1 MAQTGEPMNRRK
13 TRFNYVILSDL
24 HLAEGKKKATGQISR
39 FEGFLFDRPFERLL
53 LHLQERAEQRDHLW
67 TLVFNGDL
75 IDFLR
80 VTSIPDPNNPPK
92 GLPPITPTKQKY
104 GLGGSAAESKW
115 QLERV
120 VEGHP
125 VFFRVLARFLLKGH
139 RVVILK
145 GNHDVNWFWPEVR
158 YRFMELI
165 EAFLREVDSP
175 DRKTDQRISAAL
187 DRLSFRSWSI
197 YVKKLLYI
205 EHGNQYD
212 PTNAFRNFM
221 YPVLIDPE
229 SPVGSFEIDFP
240 FGSFFIRY
248 FFNMI
253 ELRFPAAPHYRNVSA
268 FFYTIRRRHLYAF
281 WQVARNYFPY
291 FFRTLQK
298 VQTRRGPRHREIR
311 EKNLQLIRKVGEEYG
326 DKKTIEKIA
335 KLQEAPAYENKLDFL
350 TTILKRPAKKFA
362 AAVGGLILL
371 SFFWNI
377 LTEWILGAGQN
388 LVLKTTLSVIFDY
401 GFIVVGLLWLF
412 QVLRPAK
419 KGVYYREVEPQELRK
434 KAARIAEMLDVKYVT
449 FGHSHVEDAWKV
461 PGRDSWYFNT
471 GTWTPFID
479 EDKHVIRPKV
489 HFPVFLVEDGLARL
503 ARWNNEVG
511 ELEELPILEDEP
523 SD

>member
-1 MAQTGEPMNRRK
+1 MNKRK

-24 HLAEGKKKATGQISR
+24 HLSEGRKKATGQTSR
-39 FEGFLFDRPFERLL
+39 LESFLFDRPFERLL
-53 LHLQERAEQRDHLW
+53 AYLQKKAEQREHLW

-80 VTSIPDPNNPPK
+80 VTSIPDPRRAPK
-92 GLPPITPTKQKY
+92 GLPPITSTKQKY
-104 GLGGSAAESKW
+104 GLGASAAESKW

-120 VEGHP
+120 IEGHP
-125 VFFRVLARFLLKGH
+125 VFFRALARFLYQGH

-158 YRFMELI
+158 YRFMELM
-165 EAFLREVDSP
+165 EGFLREIDPP
-175 DRKTDQRISAAL
+175 DQGSEQRISGAL
-187 DRLSFRSWSI
+187 DRLLFRSWSVYI
-197 YVKKLLYI
+197 KKLLYI

-212 PTNAFRNFM
+212 PTNAFQNFM
-221 YPVLIDPE
+221 YPVLVDPE
-229 SPVGSFEIDFP
+229 SPVGSYEIDFP

-248 FFNMI
+248 FFNEI
-253 ELRFPAAPHYRNVSA
+253 ELRFPSAPHYRNVAA

-281 WQVARNYFPY
+281 WHVVKNYFPY

-298 VQTRRGPRHREIR
+298 VKTRRGRKHREIR

-326 DKKTIEKIA
+326 EKKATEKIA
-335 KLQEAPAYENKLDFL
+335 KLQEAPAYENKIDFL
-350 TTILKRPAKKFA
+350 MTILQRPAKKFA

-371 SFFWNI
+371 SFLWNI
-377 LTEWILGAGQN
+377 LSEWILGAGQN

-401 GFIVVGLLWLF
+401 GFIVVGLVWLF
-412 QVLRPAK
+412 LVLRPTK
-419 KGVYYREVEPQELRK
+419 KGVSYREVEPDELRK
-434 KAARIAEMLDVKYVT
+434 KATRIAEMMDVRYVT

-479 EDKHVIRPKV
+479 EDKHIIRPEV
-489 HFPVFLVEDGLARL
+489 HFPVLLVEDGLARL
-503 ARWNNEVG
+503 TRWNDQVG
-511 ELEELPILEDEP
+511 EVEELPILEDGP

>member
-1 MAQTGEPMNRRK
+1 MSRRK
-13 TRFNYVILSDL
+13 PRFNYVILSDL

-39 FEGFLFDRPFERLL
+39 FEGFLFDLPFERLL
-53 LHLQERAEQRDHLW
+53 AHLRERAEQRDHLW

-80 VTSIPDPNNPPK
+80 VTSVPDPKRPPR
-92 GLPPITPTKQKY
+92 GLPNITPTKQKY
-104 GLGGSAAESKW
+104 GLGASAAESKW

-125 VFFRVLARFLLKGH
+125 VFFRALARFLLEGH
-139 RVVILK
+139 RVVIIK

-158 YRFMELI
+158 YRFMELM
-165 EAFLREVDSP
+165 EAFVREIDIP
-175 DRKTDQRISAAL
+175 GPQADQRVSDAL
-187 DRLSFRSWSI
+187 DRLGFRSWSI
-197 YVKKLLYI
+197 YAKKLLYV

-212 PTNAFRNFM
+212 PTNSFPNFM
-221 YPVLIDPE
+221 YPVLVDPE
-229 SPVGSFEIDFP
+229 SPVGGFELDFP

-248 FFNMI
+248 FFNKI
-253 ELRFPAAPHYRNVSA
+253 ELRFPAAPHYRNISA

-281 WQVARNYFPY
+281 WHIARNYFPY

-298 VQTRRGPRHREIR
+298 VQTRRGPRHREIQ
-311 EKNLQLIRKVGEEYG
+311 EKNLQLVRKIGEEYG
-326 DKKTIEKIA
+326 DVRTIEKIA
-335 KLQEAPAYENKLDFL
+335 ALQEAPAYENKLDFL
-350 TTILKRPAKKFA
+350 TTVLKRPAKKFA
-362 AAVGGLILL
+362 VALGGLILL

-377 LTEWILGAGQN
+377 LSEGILAGGRN

-401 GFIVVGLLWLF
+401 GFILLGLVWLF
-412 QVLRPAK
+412 LILRPSK
-419 KGVYYREVEPQELRK
+419 EGVSPREAEPRKLRD

-449 FGHSHVEDAWKV
+449 FGHSHVEDIWKV

-479 EDKHVIRPKV
+479 EDRRLVRPEI

-503 ARWNNEVG
+503 ARWNDNVG
-511 ELEELPILEDEP
+511 EIEDLPVLEDEP

>member
-1 MAQTGEPMNRRK
+1 MNRRK

-53 LHLQERAEQRDHLW
+53 LHLQERAEQREHLW

-80 VTSIPDPNNPPK
+80 IPSIPDPNHPPK
-92 GLPPITPTKQKY
+92 GFPPITPTKQKY
-104 GLGGSAAESKW
+104 GLGSSAAESKW

-125 VFFRVLARFLLKGH
+125 VFFRALARFLLQGH
-139 RVVILK
+139 RAVILK

-158 YRFMELI
+158 YRFMERM
-165 EAFLREVDSP
+165 EVFLREVDSP
-175 DRKTDQRISAAL
+175 DRKTEEREEREERIADAL
-187 DRLSFRSWSI
+187 DRLLFRSWSI

-212 PTNAFRNFM
+212 PTNAFHNFM

-229 SPVGSFEIDFP
+229 SPVGRFELDLP

-248 FFNMI
+248 FFNI
-253 ELRFPAAPHYRNVSA
+253 IQLRFPTAPHYRNVSA

-281 WQVARNYFPY
+281 WHVVRNYFPY

-298 VQTRRGPRHREIR
+298 VQTRRGRRHREIR

-335 KLQEAPAYENKLDFL
+335 KLQEAPAYENKVDFL
-350 TTILKRPAKKFA
+350 TTMLKRPAKKFA

-388 LVLKTTLSVIFDY
+388 LVMKTTLSVIFDY
-401 GFIVVGLLWLF
+401 GFIVVGLVWLF
-412 QVLRPAK
+412 LILRPTK
-419 KGVYYREVEPQELRK
+419 EGVSYREVEPRELRK
-434 KAARIAEMLDVKYVT
+434 KAARIAEMLDVRYVT

-479 EDKHVIRPKV
+479 EDKHVIRPEV

-523 SD
+523 PD

>member
-1 MAQTGEPMNRRK
+1 MNKRK
-13 TRFNYVILSDL
+13 ARFNYVILSDL
-24 HLAEGKKKATGQISR
+24 HLSEGRKKATGQISR

-53 LHLQERAEQRDHLW
+53 SHLQKRTEKGGHPW
-67 TLVFNGDL
+67 TLIFNGDL

-80 VTSIPDPNNPPK
+80 VTSIPDPNHPPK
-92 GLPPITPTKQKY
+92 GLPHITPTKQKY
-104 GLGGSAAESKW
+104 GLGSSAAESKW

-125 VFFRVLARFLLKGH
+125 VFFRALARFLLDGH

-158 YRFMELI
+158 YRFMEMM
-165 EAFLREVDSP
+165 ETFLREIDP
-175 DRKTDQRISAAL
+175 TDRKTEQRIAGAL
-187 DRLSFRSWSI
+187 DRLLFRSWSI

-212 PTNAFRNFM
+212 PTNAFLNFM

-229 SPVGSFEIDFP
+229 SPVGRFEIDLP

-253 ELRFPAAPHYRNVSA
+253 QLRFPAAPHYRNISS
-268 FFYTIRRRHLYAF
+268 FFYTIRTKHLYAF
-281 WQVARNYFPY
+281 WHVVRHYFPY
-291 FFRTLQK
+291 FFRTLKK
-298 VQTRRGPRHREIR
+298 VQTRRGPKHREIR
-311 EKNLQLIRKVGEEYG
+311 EKNLQLIRRVGEEYG
-326 DKKTIEKIA
+326 EKSTIEAIA

-350 TTILKRPAKKFA
+350 MTILKRPARKFT

-371 SFFWNI
+371 SLFWNI

-388 LVLKTTLSVIFDY
+388 LVMKTTLSVIFDY
-401 GFIVVGLLWLF
+401 TFIVIGLTWLF
-412 QVLRPAK
+412 LGLRPTEEGGA
-419 KGVYYREVEPQELRK
+419 YREVEPRELRK
-434 KAARIAEMLDVKYVT
+434 KAAQIAEMLDVRYVT
-449 FGHSHVEDAWKV
+449 FGHSHVEDAWKI
-461 PGRDSWYFNT
+461 PGRNSWYFNT
-471 GTWTPFID
+471 GTWTPFVD
-479 EDKHVIRPKV
+479 EDKHVIRPEV
-489 HFPVFLVEDGLARL
+489 HFPALLVEDGLARL

-523 SD
+523 TD

>member
-1 MAQTGEPMNRRK
+1 MDKRK
-13 TRFNYVILSDL
+13 NRFNYVILSDL
-24 HLAEGKKKATGQISR
+24 HLSEGKKRATGHISR

-53 LHLQERAEQRDHLW
+53 LHLHNRAQERDHRW

-80 VTSIPDPNNPPK
+80 VTSIPDPNHPPK

-104 GLGGSAAESKW
+104 GLGSSAAESKW

-125 VFFRVLARFLLKGH
+125 VFFRALARFLLQGH

-158 YRFMELI
+158 YRFMELM
-165 EAFLREVDSP
+165 EAFLREIDSR
-175 DRKTDQRISAAL
+175 DRKSEQRISGAL
-187 DRLSFRSWSI
+187 DRLHFRSWSI
-197 YVKKLLYI
+197 YIKNLIYI

-212 PTNAFRNFM
+212 PTNSFRNFL

-229 SPVGSFEIDFP
+229 SPVGRFELDFP

-253 ELRFPAAPHYRNVSA
+253 ELRFPTAPHYRNVSA
-268 FFYTIRRRHLYAF
+268 FFYTIRRKHLYAF
-281 WQVARNYFPY
+281 WHVVRNYFPY

-311 EKNLQLIRKVGEEYG
+311 DKNLQLVRKVGDEYG
-326 DKKTIEKIA
+326 EQKATEEIA
-335 KLQEAPAYENKLDFL
+335 RLQKAPAYENKLDFL
-350 TTILKRPAKKFA
+350 MTILKRPAKKFA
-362 AAVGGLILL
+362 AAVGGLIVL

-377 LTEWILGAGQN
+377 LSEWILGAGQN
-388 LVLKTTLSVIFDY
+388 LVMKTTLSVIFDY
-401 GFIVVGLLWLF
+401 GFIVVGLVWLF
-412 QVLRPAK
+412 LVLRPTK
-419 KGVYYREVEPQELRK
+419 EGVSYREVEPRELRK
-434 KAARIAEMLDVKYVT
+434 TAARIAEMLDVKYVT

-461 PGRDSWYFNT
+461 PGRNTWYFNT

-479 EDKHVIRPKV
+479 EERHLIRPEV
-489 HFPVFLVEDGLARL
+489 HFPVLLVEDNRARL
-503 ARWNNEVG
+503 MRWNNHVG
-511 ELEELPILEDEP
+511 ELEMLPILEDEP

>member
-1 MAQTGEPMNRRK
+1 MNKRK

-80 VTSIPDPNNPPK
+80 ITSIPDPNNPPK

-104 GLGGSAAESKW
+104 GLGSSAAESKW

-125 VFFRVLARFLLKGH
+125 VFFRALAWFLLQGH

-145 GNHDVNWFWPEVR
+145 GNHDVNWFWPGVR
-158 YRFMELI
+158 YRFMERM

-175 DRKTDQRISAAL
+175 DRKKEEREEQIAGAL
-187 DRLSFRSWSI
+187 DRLLFRSWSI

-212 PTNAFRNFM
+212 PTNAFHNFM

-229 SPVGSFEIDFP
+229 SPVGRFELDLP

-253 ELRFPAAPHYRNVSA
+253 ELRFPTAPHYRNVSA

-281 WQVARNYFPY
+281 WHVVKNYFPY

-298 VQTRRGPRHREIR
+298 VQTRRGRRHREIR

-326 DKKTIEKIA
+326 DKKMTEKIA
-335 KLQEAPAYENKLDFL
+335 KLQEAPAYENKVDFL
-350 TTILKRPAKKFA
+350 TTILERPAKKFA

-388 LVLKTTLSVIFDY
+388 LVMKTTLSVIFDY
-401 GFIVVGLLWLF
+401 GFIVVGLVWLF
-412 QVLRPAK
+412 LILRPTK
-419 KGVYYREVEPQELRK
+419 EGVSYREVEPRELRK
-434 KAARIAEMLDVKYVT
+434 KAARIAEMLDVRYVT

-479 EDKHVIRPKV
+479 EDKHVIRPEV

-511 ELEELPILEDEP
+511 ELEDLPILEDEP
-523 SD
+523 DD

>member
-1 MAQTGEPMNRRK
+1 MNRVR
-13 TRFNYVILSDL
+13 TRFDYVILSDL
-24 HLAEGKKKATGQISR
+24 HLAEGKKPGTRQTSR
-39 FEGFLFDRPFERLL
+39 FESFFFDRPFERLL
-53 LHLQERAEQRDHLW
+53 LHLQELAEQRNHRW
-67 TLVFNGDL
+67 TLVFNGDM

-80 VTSIPDPNNPPK
+80 VTSIPDPAHPPR
-92 GLPPITPTKQKY
+92 GLPAITPTKQTY
-104 GLGGSAAESKW
+104 GLGSSAAESKW

-125 VFFRVLARFLLKGH
+125 VFFRALAKFLLEGH

-158 YRFMELI
+158 YRFMELM
-165 EAFLREVDSP
+165 ETFLREIAAR
-175 DRKTDQRISAAL
+175 DRKTEARISGAL
-187 DRLSFRSWSI
+187 DRLHFRSWSI

-229 SPVGSFEIDFP
+229 SPVGRFELDFP

-253 ELRFPAAPHYRNVSA
+253 ELRFPTAPYYRNISI
-268 FFYTIRRRHLYAF
+268 FFYTIRRKHLYAF
-281 WQVARNYFPY
+281 WHVVKNYFPY

-298 VQTRRGPRHREIR
+298 VQTRRGPRHREIS
-311 EKNLQLIRKVGEEYG
+311 EKNLGLVRKVGEEYG
-326 DKKTIEKIA
+326 EKKIVEQIA

-350 TTILKRPAKKFA
+350 MTILKRPAKKFA

-377 LTEWILGAGQN
+377 LSEWILGAGQN
-388 LVLKTTLSVIFDY
+388 LVIKTTLNVIFDY
-401 GFIVVGLLWLF
+401 GFIVVGLVWLF
-412 QVLRPAK
+412 LILRPTK
-419 KGVYYREVEPQELRK
+419 EGTTYREVEPQVLRE
-434 KAARIAEMLDVKYVT
+434 KAARIAEMLDVKYVS
-449 FGHSHVEDAWKV
+449 FGHSHIEDVWKV
-461 PGRDSWYFNT
+461 PRRDSWYFNT
-471 GTWTPFID
+471 GTWTPLID
-479 EDKHVIRPKV
+479 EENHVIRPEV
-489 HFPVFLVEDGLARL
+489 QFPVLLVENGLARL
-503 ARWNNEVG
+503 TRWNNDVG
-511 ELEELPILEDEP
+511 ELEELPIMEDSP